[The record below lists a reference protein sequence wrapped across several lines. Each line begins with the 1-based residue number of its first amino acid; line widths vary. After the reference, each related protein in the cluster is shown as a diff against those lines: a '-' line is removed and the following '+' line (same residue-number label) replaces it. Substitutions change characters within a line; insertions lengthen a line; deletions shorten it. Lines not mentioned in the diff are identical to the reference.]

1 MYIPPLLPRFEV
13 RNKKMIG
20 ILHYFHY
27 FPLRPCSPNLVFCT
41 SSVLVFH
48 YCYNRLQQSLV
59 HYNNTQL
66 SRSFRKS
73 ETWGRSQ
80 WMKSKR
86 SAGFGAF
93 LEALGIIQPQL
104 FHTVGRSSF
113 KKSWDWFPSF
123 LVVIQGHLPFSETL
137 SRGLT
142 WDSYISGQ
150 DTPEW
155 DPSSLGSLW
164 FPFCGISKG
173 FCCCCVFWI
182 SARESFL
189 PFKGSQEKT
198 GATQIIHPD
207 N

>member
-123 LVVIQGHLPFSETL
+123 LVVIQGHLPSRRPSPGDSHGTLTSQAKIHQNETPQAWDHSDFL
-137 SRGLT
+137 SVAFQRA
-142 WDSYISGQ
+142 SAVAV
-150 DTPEW
+150 
-155 DPSSLGSLW
+155 SS
-164 FPFCGISKG
+164 
-173 FCCCCVFWI
+173 
-182 SARESFL
+182 
-189 PFKGSQEKT
+189 GSQPEKVFCLLRAHRRRL
-198 GATQIIHPD
+198 GPLR
-207 N
+207 